1 MAVYGMIQ
9 VALSVVKLS
18 GKIMFC
24 VCCNDHERN
33 RERVHSELYSL
44 GMCHAVWRNYMH
56 MTHCHQV
63 CLSVC
68 AIINNNCLP
77 SPPYH
82 GRKVGCDLEGVPS
95 NARVVGAGHTVHTW

>member
-1 MAVYGMIQ
+1 
-9 VALSVVKLS
+9 
-18 GKIMFC
+18 
-24 VCCNDHERN
+24 
-33 RERVHSELYSL
+33 
-44 GMCHAVWRNYMH
+44 MH